1 MTMTSASDQTTK
13 HNIDDKF
20 IIGDWIFIPAEKQ
33 LTNEAGE
40 IHLLEDKASDLL
52 ELLCTRRGDI
62 VSREEIIE
70 TIWQGRNLSEQTVPV
85 AISKIRKALG
95 EAGTNSK
102 WLHTVPKRGYK
113 IVVDEDNAAPIVSMQ
128 ITQPRHWLSRTALLG
143 MFAAA
148 VILIAFFWPKATPL
162 TPPVDANKPGIILT
176 VKDIR
181 TSLESQKDNS
191 KVIALSELASFYLSQ
206 VPEVLVIRHWWNVDA
221 PDPTGGIFTRYGAD
235 TPVYLLTGSLIED
248 AGELLVTLF
257 LSDPRTDEVIW
268 SGMHPVANGS
278 NDYFDTL
285 GDMFATIGV
294 LGTPQGRRSL
304 INTPTDNDLYW
315 TARYM
320 SQLSNENS
328 ATYAA
333 ELLAK
338 MLADEPDNVAALQTV
353 SALAARW
360 QSISMPT
367 DMDTRNQSS
376 RSDHLAFVDDASVA
390 FYHAGDIQ
398 AAHSLIDKALAIA
411 PGDHYALSL
420 KAEIL
425 VAENKIEE
433 ALGIYRKAIRLA
445 PFARAYEKRVA
456 EINPEAPK

>member
-1 MTMTSASDQTTK
+1 MASTSDQNTK
-13 HNIDDKF
+13 NGIDDKF
-20 IIGDWIFIPAEKQ
+20 IIGDWVFMPAEKQ
-33 LTNEAGE
+33 LTNSSGE
-40 IHLLEDKASDLL
+40 THPLEDKASDLL
-52 ELLCTRRGDI
+52 ELLCVRRGDI

-70 TIWQGRNLSEQTVPV
+70 KVWQGRNLSEQTVPV

-95 EAGTNSK
+95 EAGTDSK
-102 WLHTVPKRGYK
+102 WLQTVPKRGYK
-113 IVVDEDNAAPIVSMQ
+113 IVLGDNVPAPSTPIAPQSKSW
-128 ITQPRHWLSRTALLG
+128 RSRAALLG
-143 MFAAA
+143 IFAAA
-148 VILIAFFWPKATPL
+148 VFLITAFWPKATPL

-181 TSLESQKDNS
+181 TSLESQKDNGR
-191 KVIALSELASFYLSQ
+191 VIALSELASFYLSQ

-268 SGMHPVANGS
+268 SGMHPVSNGS

-294 LGTPQGRRSL
+294 IGTPQGRRSL
-304 INTPTDNDLYW
+304 IKAPTDNDLYW

-320 SQLSNENS
+320 TQLSNENS

-333 ELLAK
+333 ELLGK
-338 MLADEPDNVAALQTV
+338 MLEDQPNNEAAIQTV

-360 QSISMPT
+360 QSISMPAMAGT
-367 DMDTRNQSS
+367 PSQGD
-376 RSDHLAFVDDASVA
+376 RSDHLAFVDDASIA
-390 FYHAGDIQ
+390 FFQAGDIP
-398 AAHSLIDKALAIA
+398 AAHSLIDQALAIA

-425 VAENKIEE
+425 VAENRIEE
-433 ALGIYRKAIRLA
+433 ALNVYRKAIRLA

-456 EINPEAPK
+456 EISPVVSE